1 MRVERRASRVC
12 ASPFA
17 NHARVRLARACAVR
31 CANVRVRAGRA
42 CMRACLWACGSARVA
57 IFERCLIT
65 VTNDSSIVASSIINA
80 LISPGSMLFSRVQ
93 RTTCHV
99 SDNHATTRVARRIA
113 ARPSVV
119 SAGEECM
126 CRHKLPPGYSHGYSK
141 CSLKYSSGLLRSEA
155 MGTHQ
160 GAMRTRLGAPQE
172 ISACTATSSRL
183 GTC

>member
-1 MRVERRASRVC
+1 MPKWEEARGLCVRVERRASRVC

-57 IFERCLIT
+57 IFERFLIT
-65 VTNDSSIVASSIINA
+65 VTNDSIVASSIINA
-80 LISPGSMLFSRVQ
+80 LVSPRSMLSSRVQ
-93 RTTCHV
+93 HTTCHV
-99 SDNHATTRVARRIA
+99 SDNHATTRVARRVA

-119 SAGEECM
+119 SAGDECT

-141 CSLKYSSGLLRSEA
+141 CSLKYSLGYFGVRLRVLIRVRCVLA
-155 MGTHQ
+155 WVL
-160 GAMRTRLGAPQE
+160 RR
-172 ISACTATSSRL
+172 R
-183 GTC
+183 